1 MEQYRLILPTDLT
14 IINVED
20 YKQEVLSIL
29 SVHPAFIIDDSQVQK
44 VDTIGVQFVLSL
56 IKLFQANNK
65 EIQWEHHCKL
75 LKETVVQLGLSD
87 SEYFSY
93 IFDSK

>member
-1 MEQYRLILPTDLT
+1 MEQYRLTLPADLT

-29 SVHPAFIIDDSQVQK
+29 PVHLGFSIDDSQVQK

-56 IKLFQANNK
+56 IKLLQANNK
-65 EIQWEHHCKL
+65 EIHWENQCKL
-75 LKETVVQLGLSD
+75 LKETVVQLGLAD

-93 IFDSK
+93 IF